1 MGAEAKRDDAIQGPD
16 EDPLGLKADP
26 GSAEGDDGC
35 FPARALVTLESGEKV
50 PVSALRSGQRVLCMD
65 EEGHFTYS
73 DFLTYLDRDSA
84 AVREFCVLETQN
96 PPRRLTLTASH
107 LLYVADDLSV
117 PPKDFSPMFAS
128 LVQPGKCILIVG
140 AHEPQPARVV
150 SVTTQTDSGAFAPLT
165 SHGTLIV
172 DDVVVSCFAVVQSHH
187 LAKLV
192 FWPLRLYHSVGRLAV
207 QPEGVHWYSRILYS
221 LGKFILPKKVL
232 HSRDILE
239 SKLSS
244 AGLKTEELRRGKP
257 TRGTNSSQPHTF
269 YFRQ

>member
-1 MGAEAKRDDAIQGPD
+1 MAEQ
-16 EDPLGLKADP
+16 ADP
-26 GSAEGDDGC
+26 EPRYNPPSTPTTSPQPATPSSPPPGGDC

-50 PVSALRSGQRVLCMD
+50 PVSALASGQRVLCMD

-73 DFLTYLDRDSA
+73 DFLTYLDKDSA

-128 LVQPGKCILIVG
+128 LVQPGKCILIAG

-150 SVTTQTDSGAFAPLT
+150 SVTTQTDTGAFAPLT

-172 DDVVVSCFAVVQSHH
+172 DDVVVSCFAVVKNHH
-187 LAKLV
+187 LAQLV
-192 FWPLRLYHSVGRLAV
+192 FWPLRLYHGVGRLGV
-207 QPEGVHWYSRILYS
+207 QPEGVHWYPKVLYS
-221 LGKFILPKKVL
+221 LGKLFLNKKEFHPIEAQRRERQVHCGKKV
-232 HSRDILE
+232 
-239 SKLSS
+239 
-244 AGLKTEELRRGKP
+244 
-257 TRGTNSSQPHTF
+257 
-269 YFRQ
+269 